1 MIPKIIN
8 YIHIDEKAQKEGK
21 EHAVLPLYNQLC
33 IASARVSNPDYRIRI
48 YTNLPLVVHKGDI
61 LYGKDKMI
69 HNIIIPNT
77 YMNEVN
83 HIGIKKV
90 AHKAD
95 FIRYRILD
103 VNGGIY
109 SDTDI
114 IINKLLDDLLD
125 NGLVVAYQSKLQ
137 ICNGFIM
144 CEPNMIQIYNTIDN
158 YFKDYRGDSW
168 TYNSMKYFQ
177 DQLIN
182 NSERVLMLPY
192 EKGFHY
198 PHFNHLEEILQFGDK
213 CDQCYAHHLWN
224 SSPQGKLLK
233 KRIEYV
239 IDNGLDDGD
248 YIEKKVVE
256 IINKYKKMMGV
267 IR

>member
-1 MIPKIIN
+1 MISKIIN
-8 YIHIDEKAQKEGK
+8 YIHIDEKAEKEGK
-21 EHAVLPLYNQLC
+21 SRIRIPAYNQMC

-48 YTNLPLVVHKGDI
+48 YTNIPILFTKDDI
-61 LYGKDKMI
+61 LYGKDKYI
-69 HNIIIPNT
+69 ENIIISST

-103 VNGGIY
+103 STGGIY

-114 IINKLLDDLLD
+114 IINKSLDDLL
-125 NGLVVAYQSKLQ
+125 NNHIVLAYQSKLQ

-144 CEPNMIQIYNTIDN
+144 CESHNIPIYNTMTN
-158 YFKDYRGDSW
+158 YFSDYRGDSW
-168 TYNSMKYFQ
+168 TYNSMKYLQ
-177 DQLIN
+177 DQLLN
-182 NSERVLMLPY
+182 TENKLLLPY
-192 EKGFHY
+192 ERGFHY
-198 PHFNHLEEILQFGDK
+198 PHFNHLEEILQFGDG
-213 CDQCYAHHLWN
+213 CENCYAHHLWN

-233 KRIEYV
+233 SRIEYV

-248 YIEKKVVE
+248 YIEKKIVN
-256 IINKYKKMMGV
+256 IINRYNKLVRKY
-267 IR
+267 